1 MSYRKVL
8 NRRSK
13 KFVRNQEKMRKKGFV
28 ITQPTTQKPLQPPKT
43 DEYIQ
48 AEIIAEKMRQELL
61 NELN

>member
-1 MSYRKVL
+1 L
-8 NRRSK
+8 
-13 KFVRNQEKMRKKGFV
+13 VRNQEKMRKKGFV

>member
-13 KFVRNQEKMRKKGFV
+13 KLVRNQEKMRKKGFV
-28 ITQPTTQKPLQPPKT
+28 ISQPTTQRPLHPKT

-48 AEIIAEKMRQELL
+48 AEITAEKMRQELL

>member
-13 KFVRNQEKMRKKGFV
+13 KLVRNQEKMRKKGFV
-28 ITQPTTQKPLQPPKT
+28 ITQPTTQRPLLPKT

-48 AEIIAEKMRQELL
+48 AEITAEKMRQELL

>member
-13 KFVRNQEKMRKKGFV
+13 KLVRNQEKMKKKGFV
-28 ITQPTTQKPLQPPKT
+28 ISQPTTQRPLRPKT

-48 AEIIAEKMRQELL
+48 AEITAEKMRQELL

>member
-13 KFVRNQEKMRKKGFV
+13 KLVRNQEKMRKKGFV
-28 ITQPTTQKPLQPPKT
+28 ITQPTTQRSLRPKT

-48 AEIIAEKMRQELL
+48 AEITAEKMRQELL